1 MTPGVLTVVG
11 LTAILIGGFA
21 YVTRIFVENRTRR
34 HLVDRGLTAEEI
46 RTLFAEPEPE
56 RAGSLRAA
64 LVLFGVGAALL
75 LAQYL
80 PYGAGEPFV
89 YGLVL
94 VAGGVGLLLYVW
106 LAPRLGRRNGKP

>member
-1 MTPGVLTVVG
+1 MTPGVVTLVG
-11 LTAILIGGFA
+11 LAAILIGGFA
-21 YVTRIFVENRTRR
+21 YVTRTIVENRTRR
-34 HLVDRGLTAEEI
+34 HLVDQGLTAEEI
-46 RTLFAEPEPE
+46 RTLFTEPEPV
-56 RAGSLRAA
+56 RSGSLRAA
-64 LVLFGVGAALL
+64 LVLLGVGGALV

-106 LAPRLGRRNGKP
+106 LAPHLGRRDGER

>member
-11 LTAILIGGFA
+11 LAAILMGGFA
-21 YVTRIFVENRTRR
+21 YVTRVLVENRTRR
-34 HLVDRGLTAEEI
+34 HLVDQGLTAEEI
-46 RTLFAEPEPE
+46 RTLFAEPAPA

-64 LVLFGVGAALL
+64 LVLLGIGAALL

-80 PYGAGEPFV
+80 PYGVGEPFV

-94 VAGGVGLLLYVW
+94 VAGGAGLLLYVW
-106 LAPRLGRRNGKP
+106 FAPRLRGPDEKP